1 MTNAIET
8 PKGKPKKKFRWLMV
22 TASVISLCIG
32 ICALATYITYVNGQ
46 PPALTIAPDCPP
58 GTSPPASGR
67 IAFTSARDG
76 HAEIYSMNADGS
88 GQLRLTHSPLAS
100 TNPSWSADGKTIFFF
115 SESDPTDSN
124 KGALFKMNA
133 DGSSQT
139 RLIEIDRYYSYSIS
153 WALSPDGKQILFGR
167 GGQIYLANI
176 DGSNEIQISD
186 GENDWNRNSPMWS
199 PDGKKFA
206 YFSYGLIV
214 ANADG
219 SGRRQISSLSS
230 RTTAFSPDGSHIAVY
245 FENVGSEFNSHNFFV
260 ARSDGTE
267 LTKIYAN
274 GGGDPHWSPDG
285 KRIAFID
292 NSLIRILNL
301 DGSKGMTI
309 GKEDYNIAGDL
320 PPTPAW
326 SPDGEWLAFN
336 VLIPN
341 SKFTDI
347 ALTKSTCSGL
357 WKITSDAVDNYQP
370 VWQP

>member
-8 PKGKPKKKFRWLMV
+8 PKGKPKKKVRWLMV
-22 TASVISLCIG
+22 AASVISLCIG
-32 ICALATYITYVNGQ
+32 ICALAVFFANISGQ
-46 PPALTIAPDCPP
+46 PPALTVAPDCPP
-58 GTSPPASGR
+58 GTYPPASGR

-76 HAEIYSMNADGS
+76 HAEIDIMNVDGS
-88 GQLRLTHSPLAS
+88 DQVRLTHSAVAS
-100 TNPSWSADGKTIFFF
+100 TNPSWSADGRTIFFF

-133 DGSSQT
+133 DGSGQT

-153 WALSPDGKQILFGR
+153 WSVLPDGKQILFGR

-219 SGRRQISSLSS
+219 SGRMQVSLPG
-230 RTTAFSPDGSHIAVY
+230 RATAFSPDGSHIAAY
-245 FENVGSEFNSHNFFV
+245 DENVGSEFNSRNFFV

-267 LTKIYAN
+267 LTKIYPN
-274 GGGDPHWSPDG
+274 GGGEPHWSPNG

-292 NSLIRILNL
+292 GGLIRILNM

-309 GKEDYNIAGDL
+309 GKEGYNIAGDITSTL
-320 PPTPAW
+320 TW

-336 VLIPN
+336 VSIPN
-341 SKFTDI
+341 SKSTDI
-347 ALTKSTCSGL
+347 ALTKSTCSGF
-357 WKITSDAVDNYQP
+357 WKLTSDTVDNYQP
-370 VWQP
+370 IWQP